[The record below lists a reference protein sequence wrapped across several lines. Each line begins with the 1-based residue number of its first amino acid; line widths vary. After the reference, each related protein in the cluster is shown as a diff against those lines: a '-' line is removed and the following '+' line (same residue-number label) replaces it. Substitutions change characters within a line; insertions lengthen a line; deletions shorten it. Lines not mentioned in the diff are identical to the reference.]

1 VSEYDHWLALARWTP
16 LAILV
21 DLDGTLIPFTPTP
34 EGARPGPELLR
45 LIVDLAAS
53 PGMTVA
59 VMSGRPRE
67 ALEGLFAGAADLLLV
82 AEHGGWR
89 RDAGAW

>member
-1 VSEYDHWLALARWTP
+1 VSEYNHRLALARWTP

-34 EGARPGPELLR
+34 EGARPGPELVTL
-45 LIVDLAAS
+45 VADLAAS

-59 VMSGRPRE
+59 EKGEPVKIPTS
-67 ALEGLFAGAADLLLV
+67 AA
-82 AEHGGWR
+82 
-89 RDAGAW
+89 